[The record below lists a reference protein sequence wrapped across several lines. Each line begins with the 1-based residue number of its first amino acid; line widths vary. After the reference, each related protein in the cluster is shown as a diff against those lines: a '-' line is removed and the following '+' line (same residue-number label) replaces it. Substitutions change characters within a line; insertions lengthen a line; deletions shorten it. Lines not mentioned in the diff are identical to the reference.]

1 MVTQCPSS
9 TDSGAPILWRHP
21 DPSNTPLARFM
32 RYVSQRH
39 PDLQLESYESLYRW
53 SIDDIAGFWGAAW
66 DFCGIRTSRP
76 FDHVVPPGTGAA
88 MYPRPDFFSGSLLNF
103 AENLMFPA
111 NGAVAPLEVDNDT
124 TAIITVT
131 EREGEG
137 AGDTR
142 ETSWRELREA
152 VRRCAN
158 ALRASGLGPHDIVA
172 GFVSNHVESVVA
184 MLAAASVGAIWTGIS
199 PDTGVS
205 AVLDRLAQIGPRV
218 LFADNAVVYNGKD
231 WTSKAKTLEIVAA
244 LKAKG
249 LQLVVVI
256 ENLRGA
262 DMGLEA
268 LRATVGRAE
277 GWDAFLQDASDEPLR
292 FEQLPPSHPLY
303 ILYSS
308 GTTGLPKAIIHTA
321 AGTLI
326 QHKKEHY
333 LHCSITSSSR
343 MLYYT
348 TTSWMMWHW
357 SVSALALGASL
368 VMYSGSPF
376 RPHGYLSLPRLLSS
390 LGVTHFGT
398 SAAYLIALES
408 NNIKPIHEPNLDL
421 SRLEAIYSTASPLP
435 PSTFQFV
442 YEAFP
447 KTINLGSITGGTDII
462 SLFGAPCP
470 LLPVRVGEIQC
481 AGLGM
486 AVEVVDSASSEDDPR
501 PVDPP
506 DAPGDLVC
514 VKPFPCQPLTF
525 FGEGGDDK
533 YRAA

>member
-1 MVTQCPSS
+1 MSS
-9 TDSGAPILWRHP
+9 QALAHDSGAPILWKHP
-21 DPSNTPLARFM
+21 DPFSTSLARFM
-32 RYVSQRH
+32 RYVSQRN
-39 PDLQLESYESLYRW
+39 PNLQLESYEALYQW
-53 SIDDIAGFWGAAW
+53 SIDDISGFWGACW
-66 DFCGIRTSRP
+66 EFCGVRASRAY
-76 FDHVVPPGTGAA
+76 DHVLPPTPAPIT
-88 MYPRPDFFSGSLLNF
+88 MYPRPDFFAGARLNF
-103 AENLMFPA
+103 AENLLFPA
-111 NGAVAPLEVDNDT
+111 NVDEGSLDENATAVV
-124 TAIITVT
+124 TVT
-131 EREGEG
+131 ERDCDLGG
-137 AGDTR
+137 R
-142 ETSWRELREA
+142 ETTWAGLREA
-152 VRRCAN
+152 VRRCAG
-158 ALRASGLGPHDIVA
+158 ALRSFGLRENDIVA

-184 MLAAASVGAIWTGIS
+184 MLAAASVGAVWTGIS

-218 LFADNAVVYNGKD
+218 LFADNAMVYNGKE
-231 WTSKAKTLEIVAA
+231 WSSGGKTTEIAAA
-244 LKAKG
+244 LEAGG
-249 LQLVVVI
+249 LELVVVI
-256 ENLRGA
+256 ENLKGA
-262 DMGLEA
+262 EMGLDGLKDKVRRVEA
-268 LRATVGRAE
+268 
-277 GWDAFLQDASDEPLR
+277 WDAFLDDAPDAPLR

-333 LHCSITSSSR
+333 LHCSVTHASR

-357 SVSALALGASL
+357 SVSALAVGASL

-376 RPHGYLSLPRLLSS
+376 RPHGHLSLPRLLAA
-390 LGVTHFGT
+390 LRVTHFGT
-398 SAAYLIALES
+398 SAAYLVALEAAGVR
-408 NNIKPIHEPNLDL
+408 PAGAAAGVDL
-421 SRLEAIYSTASPLP
+421 ARLEAVYSTASPLP
-435 PSTFQFV
+435 PSTFAFV

-447 KTINLGSITGGTDII
+447 SGINLGSITGGTDII

-470 LLPVRVGEIQC
+470 LLPVRAGEIQC

-486 AVEVVDSASSEDDPR
+486 AIEVVDSASPDDDPR

-506 DAPGDLVC
+506 DTPGELVC

-525 FGEGGDDK
+525 FGEGGDEK

>member
-1 MVTQCPSS
+1 M
-9 TDSGAPILWRHP
+9 RH
-21 DPSNTPLARFM
+21 
-32 RYVSQRH
+32 VCQRH
-39 PDLQLESYESLYRW
+39 PTLQLESYEALYRW
-53 SIDDIAGFWGAAW
+53 SIDDIAAFWAAAW
-66 DFCGIRTSRP
+66 EFCGVRASRP
-76 FDHVVPPGTGAA
+76 FDHVIPPGAGTGAGAGAGAEARAEAGRGTAAA

-103 AENLMFPA
+103 AENLLFPA
-111 NGAVAPLEVDNDT
+111 NVMAPGVDDDVGGDDT
-124 TAIITVT
+124 RSAATAIITVT
-131 EREGEG
+131 EREGE
-137 AGDTR
+137 GDTR

-158 ALRASGLGPHDIVA
+158 SLRAAGLGPRDIVA

-184 MLAAASVGAIWTGIS
+184 MLAAASIGAIWTGIS

-231 WTSKAKTLEIVAA
+231 WSSKAKTLEIVAA
-244 LKAKG
+244 LEAKG

-262 DMGLEA
+262 EMGLDELA
-268 LRATVGRAE
+268 SKVGRAE
-277 GWDAFLQDASDEPLR
+277 GWDAFLQTASDEPLR
-292 FEQLPPSHPLY
+292 FAQLAPSHPLY

-321 AGTLI
+321 AGTLL

-333 LHCSITSSSR
+333 LHCSITASSR

-357 SVSALALGASL
+357 SVSALAVGASL

-376 RPHGYLSLPRLLSS
+376 QPHGYLSLPRLLSS

-398 SAAYLIALES
+398 SAAYLVTLES
-408 NNIKPIHEPNLDL
+408 NNVRPIHEPDLDL

-447 KTINLGSITGGTDII
+447 QTINLGSITGGTDII

-525 FGEGGDDK
+525 FGEGGDEK